1 MVIYIV
7 YYILEDWKNRKLKL
21 KYSCYIE
28 AEKGKHPHIFIT
40 KTMVRI
46 IAELSVNT
54 PTACSGDRYRYRFGY
69 TGGGAHGHGQ
79 VIYNRPA
86 PAPAPKSSMS
96 QKKTEKEPLLDAYYN
111 EDNEVFEDNRL
122 NMNICSF
129 YCMNNNIS
137 NRVNEIEDTI
147 SQTNL
152 LIMNNRLLREK
163 HEKHEKHEI
172 DEKLEKEKE
181 KQKEEELKKAKEKE
195 INHKLGKIIYRSRT
209 GDLFEAQHSIQTTT
223 VFVFD
228 KKTGKSTQTL
238 TQKVVWNDKV
248 FETKQDW
255 FSEMASLSAAQ
266 ADVNMKVVKCE

>member
-1 MVIYIV
+1 
-7 YYILEDWKNRKLKL
+7 
-21 KYSCYIE
+21 
-28 AEKGKHPHIFIT
+28 
-40 KTMVRI
+40 MVRI
-46 IAELSVNT
+46 IAELSVNM
-54 PTACSGDRYRYRFGY
+54 PTACSSDRYRYRFGY

-79 VIYNRPA
+79 VIYKRPA
-86 PAPAPKSSMS
+86 PAPVPKSSMS
-96 QKKTEKEPLLDAYYN
+96 QKKTEKVPLLVS
-111 EDNEVFEDNRL
+111 EDNDVFEDSRL

-152 LIMNNRLLREK
+152 LIMNNRLL
-163 HEKHEKHEI
+163 HEKHEKREI
-172 DEKLEKEKE
+172 DEKLEKEKEKEKE

-209 GDLFEAQHSIQTTT
+209 GDLFEAQHSIQMTA

-228 KKTGKSTQTL
+228 KKTGKSTQTW

-255 FSEMASLSAAQ
+255 FSEMARLSAQ
-266 ADVNMKVVKCE
+266 LADENMKIVRYE

>member
-1 MVIYIV
+1 
-7 YYILEDWKNRKLKL
+7 
-21 KYSCYIE
+21 
-28 AEKGKHPHIFIT
+28 
-40 KTMVRI
+40 MVRI
-46 IAELSVNT
+46 IAELSVNM
-54 PTACSGDRYRYRFGY
+54 PTACSSDRYRYRFGY

-79 VIYNRPA
+79 VIYKRPA
-86 PAPAPKSSMS
+86 PAPVPKSSMS
-96 QKKTEKEPLLDAYYN
+96 QKKTEKVPLLVS
-111 EDNEVFEDNRL
+111 EDNDVFEDNRL

-163 HEKHEKHEI
+163 HEKREI

-181 KQKEEELKKAKEKE
+181 KQKEEELKKAKEKAKEKE

-209 GDLFEAQHSIQTTT
+209 GDLFEAQHSIQMTA

-228 KKTGKSTQTL
+228 KKTGKSTQTW

-255 FSEMASLSAAQ
+255 FSEMARLSAQ
-266 ADVNMKVVKCE
+266 LADENMKIVRYE